1 VKGESITLLRYEGD
15 ETFTTEIIEGGKTVR
30 TLSGFYDFDAL
41 DTHDEYNV
49 FLGGTN
55 TLIRVTDPTRE
66 NAPTLLLLKDS
77 FSQSIAPF
85 LARHFDL
92 LLVDPRTY
100 DIRSS
105 GSLLSL
111 AEQEN
116 ADHVLL
122 LYGIDTLYDSY
133 SLKNLTFGLK

>member
-1 VKGESITLLRYEGD
+1 
-15 ETFTTEIIEGGKTVR
+15 
-30 TLSGFYDFDAL
+30 
-41 DTHDEYNV
+41 
-49 FLGGTN
+49 
-55 TLIRVTDPTRE
+55 VTDPTRE